1 MTSTLFQQFL
11 TILKEAQQD
20 QDLGEITTY
29 DLLVDVIFEEVEVNL
44 SFFSHR
50 FDQIFTLF
58 NQLFQTYQTEGTTL
72 SVVSNLYEVFVVMV

>member
-29 DLLVDVIFEEVEVNL
+29 DVLVDVIFEEVEVNL
-44 SFFSHR
+44 TFFSHR

-58 NQLFQTYQTEGTTL
+58 SQLFQTYQTEGTTL
-72 SVVSNLYEVFVVMV
+72 SVVSNLY

>member
-29 DLLVDVIFEEVEVNL
+29 DVLVDVIFEEVEVNL
-44 SFFSHR
+44 TFFSHR